1 MRILWHSTS
10 PICRTGY
17 GNITRALI
25 TKLRDA
31 GHLVRIG
38 TKHGDKNWHTWNDFE
53 IFEAI
58 DTVYV
63 NQMLQQEGF
72 DYIFT
77 MWDIWLMYEKRPYPR
92 KKWVAYVPV
101 DTEWI
106 SPQLVSVTQQAGMTI
121 AMSEHGLRELQ
132 GAGIYTHYAP
142 LGIDTKTFRPD
153 AAGRQDFRGHFGW
166 GDDIFLIGS
175 VGLNY
180 KDDRK
185 GFIPLM
191 MAFKEFHRRHP
202 NARLYI
208 HSLANE
214 RSVMA
219 DCVIYHEMAA
229 HLGIDSLLAWPNQ
242 SDYVLG
248 RIDEEQLCN
257 IYNGFD
263 VFCLSTKGEGFG
275 MPLIEAQ
282 ACGVPIITTATT
294 TGPELVGPGWLI
306 DVDPLDDKAFLMHKG
321 WRLEPRPSQVLV
333 KLEEAYAAW
342 QGGAW
347 GELKAK
353 SVENA
358 ARFDWDIV
366 WPKYW
371 LPILAEMEKRLDE
384 KP

>member
-31 GHLVRIG
+31 GHFVRVG
-38 TKHGDKNWHTWNDFE
+38 TKHGDKNWHDWNGFD
-53 IFEAI
+53 IFEAV
-58 DTVYV
+58 DTVIV
-63 NQMLQQEGF
+63 NQMLQNEGF
-72 DYIFT
+72 DYILT
-77 MWDIWLMYEKRPYPR
+77 MWDIWLMYEKRPYPK

-106 SPQLVSVTQQAGMTI
+106 SPQLVSVAQQAGMVI

-142 LGIDTKTFRPD
+142 LGIDTKVFRPD
-153 AAGRQDFRGHFGW
+153 DSGRQDFRSHFGW
-166 GDDIFLIGS
+166 GDDIFVIGS

-191 MAFKEFHRRHP
+191 TAFKEFHKRHP

-214 RSVMA
+214 RNTVG
-219 DCVIYHEMAA
+219 DCVIYHELAA

-242 SDYVLG
+242 SDYLLG
-248 RIDEEQLCN
+248 RIDEDQLCN

-275 MPLIEAQ
+275 MPIIEAQ
-282 ACGVPIITTATT
+282 ACGVPVITTATT

-306 DVDPLDDKAFLMHKG
+306 DVNPMDDRAFLMHQG
-321 WRLEPRPSQVLV
+321 WRLEPRPSQILAQ
-333 KLEEAYAAW
+333 LEAAYAAW
-342 QGGAW
+342 QGSAW
-347 GELKAK
+347 GEFKAK

-358 ARFDWDIV
+358 VRFEGNAV
-366 WPKYW
+366 WSKYW
-371 LPILAEMEKRLDE
+371 LPLLAEMEKRLVN
-384 KP
+384 P